1 MVVCSSNLCV
11 CLVNEVYFFSR
22 CSILYRI
29 QVHAKTREIQ
39 LNTWANLVMQYQK
52 SLNQP
57 LININDEKTDLFVN
71 KELKRRLNVDGRAQ
85 VMAHLERS
93 AHASPIDPKKRDQWE
108 IYWYTL
114 DEWANMIYRW
124 ATDNAMLGQV
134 CTTYELVNG
143 DNSTDQEFHGLS
155 NDVLLKALK
164 RLEQSGKCELIDD
177 EGVKFF

>member
-1 MVVCSSNLCV
+1 M
-11 CLVNEVYFFSR
+11 
-22 CSILYRI
+22 
-29 QVHAKTREIQ
+29 HAKTRDIQ

-71 KELKRRLNVDGRAQ
+71 KELKRRLNVDGRAL
-85 VMAHLERS
+85 VMDHLERS
-93 AHASPIDPKKRDQWE
+93 AHASPVDPKKRDQWE

-114 DEWANMIYRW
+114 DEWANMLYQW

-134 CTTYELVNG
+134 CTTYELANG

-155 NDVLLKALK
+155 NAVLLKALK